1 MAVWSVLGIPIG
13 GVAGVLILIAVS
25 VMGGGGTYGSGLPVI
40 LFAPLVGAVAGFL
53 VGLAISLLRHV
64 RKLRMASVAGSL
76 AGVLLAIVTGGSAFV
91 GILYGAV
98 VGFLVGCVILPLWHP
113 RTQAV
118 FARGEQF
125 LLVCLWPLWKR
136 LTMLLRRLW
145 KLITA
150 ARQSS
155 KDPVEHS
162 GENGAGS
169 TAQAP
174 GQLARLPMVMSDLKP
189 GQRIRVTK
197 KAGDETS
204 LTKIE
209 ALDKNSDFDR
219 SPQATPRTRPEGGPG
234 RKDQG
239 PAQGN
244 DRPGR
249 EFAFGEPRT

>member
-1 MAVWSVLGIPIG
+1 MAVWSALGIPIG
-13 GVAGVLILIAVS
+13 GVAGVLILIVVS
-25 VMGGGGTYGSGLPVI
+25 AMGGGGSYGSGLPVI
-40 LFAPLVGAVAGFL
+40 LFIPLVGAVAGFL
-53 VGLAISLLRHV
+53 VGLAIPLLRHV

-76 AGVLLAIVTGGSAFV
+76 AGVLLAMVAGGSALG

-98 VGFLVGCVILPLWHP
+98 VGFLLGCVILPLWHP

-125 LLVCLWPLWKR
+125 LLVCLWPLWKL
-136 LTMLLRRLW
+136 LTMTLWRLW
-145 KLITA
+145 KLITGA
-150 ARQSS
+150 KQSS
-155 KDPVEHS
+155 QDPVKHS

-169 TAQAP
+169 TASAP

-219 SPQATPRTRPEGGPG
+219 SPPATPRTRPEGSPRPQGPG
-234 RKDQG
+234 PG
-239 PAQGN
+239 PGK
-244 DRPGR
+244 
-249 EFAFGEPRT
+249 